1 MKKPL
6 SRFGF
11 LAVFCLTAAPL
22 FAEEAEVAEDQGT
35 EAAAVQEAVEE
46 EAGDELSPEAF
57 LESISSDDGVTPY
70 QMSNG
75 KYVYFV
81 TGTGNINEK
90 FGSRAKEIARK
101 KANLNAQKAFVE
113 FMFLNQAHSMEELS
127 MGVVEDLEDAKLIE
141 NMNGAF
147 VTQTQGTFRGLERA
161 ASGVNEDGSFYVI
174 KVWSPENQRNIM
186 KMINRLEMEEI
197 AGQKQL
203 EAAAGAEANG
213 SGRGPSFSPSA
224 VPAFGTAPA
233 PAGNQPVHRVSPSAS
248 RFFK

>member
-22 FAEEAEVAEDQGT
+22 FAQEAEVAEDQ
-35 EAAAVQEAVEE
+35 AAEAVEE
-46 EAGDELSPEAF
+46 ESTVEEAAGEELSPEAF
-57 LESISSDDGVTPY
+57 LESISCDDGVTPY

-101 KANLNAQKAFVE
+101 KADLNAQKAFVG

-127 MGVVEDLEDAKLIE
+127 KGVVEDLEDAKLIE

-186 KMINRLEMEEI
+186 KMINGLEMEEI
-197 AGQKQL
+197 EGQKEL
-203 EAAAGAEANG
+203 GAAAAADPNG
-213 SGRGPSFSPSA
+213 SGGSSSFAPAFSSPSA
-224 VPAFGTAPA
+224 APA